1 DRGERRRRSCP
12 DGRPGGARRRDRCRE
27 RDRPSR
33 AHGGFDDARRGLPRA
48 HGRRRRDRM
57 TRLLRAELLKMR
69 TVRTYLWLVLATVVM
84 VAIAATSVAV
94 SGAAIQSAQDDR
106 SVAQIAGVA
115 LVFALLAGMLLMAGE
130 GTHGTITQTLLVTP
144 VRERVL
150 LAKAAVA
157 ALFGIALALIAEV
170 LVLAITIPGAS
181 LDLHN
186 ARLVLLGILIGAPL
200 VAALGVGFGAV
211 VGTQGA
217 AIGISL
223 VWLLIGEAIV
233 AVISRSAAKYT
244 PSKAF
249 AALASGARDG
259 GGDLLGMGAGGVA
272 AAAWTAA
279 FVAVGLLT

>member
-1 DRGERRRRSCP
+1 
-12 DGRPGGARRRDRCRE
+12 
-27 RDRPSR
+27 
-33 AHGGFDDARRGLPRA
+33 
-48 HGRRRRDRM
+48 M
-57 TRLLRAELLKMR
+57 
-69 TVRTYLWLVLATVVM
+69 
-84 VAIAATSVAV
+84 
-94 SGAAIQSAQDDR
+94 
-106 SVAQIAGVA
+106 
-115 LVFALLAGMLLMAGE
+115 
-130 GTHGTITQTLLVTP
+130 
-144 VRERVL
+144 
-150 LAKAAVA
+150 
-157 ALFGIALALIAEV
+157 

-200 VAALGVGFGAV
+200 VGALGVGFGAV

-259 GGDLLGMGAGGVA
+259 GSDLLGMGAGVVA

-279 FVAVGLLT
+279 FVAVGLLTLLGRDV